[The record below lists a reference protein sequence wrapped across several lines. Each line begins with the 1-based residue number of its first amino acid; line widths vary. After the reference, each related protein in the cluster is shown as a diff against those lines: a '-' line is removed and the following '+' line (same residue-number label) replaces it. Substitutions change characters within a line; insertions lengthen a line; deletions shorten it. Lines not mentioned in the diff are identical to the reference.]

1 MAASALAAS
10 DPLAEP
16 AVARRSPAPAR
27 PEEEPGAVVAE
38 EAPARFVTE
47 EPPDEPV
54 PGYPPDMQDDQ
65 ETVSAFAP
73 PAADQRPADDPEA
86 EPAPESNGFGDSLE
100 VPSAPPTAEAEPP
113 EGAVRPAEVSDLEK
127 EMARLL
133 DEIST
138 SRRE

>member
-1 MAASALAAS
+1 MAASAVAA

-16 AVARRSPAPAR
+16 AVARRPPAPAI
-27 PEEEPGAVVAE
+27 PEEEPAAVFAE
-38 EAPARFVTE
+38 EAPTRFVTE

-54 PGYPPDMQDDQ
+54 PGYPPEIQDDQ

-73 PAADQRPADDPEA
+73 RAADQRPAGEPEG
-86 EPAPESNGFGDSLE
+86 EPAPESNGLADSLE
-100 VPSAPPTAEAEPP
+100 VRSAPPTAEAEPP

-138 SRRE
+138 SRRD